1 MNQQRNMVLAF
12 VLSMLVLLG
21 WNALFPA
28 PQGDAPA
35 AGDAAVEAS
44 GQAKPDG
51 AAMQAAAAA
60 GSGDGSARK
69 DAPVPQGDGAQGDA
83 AQVVVPATGAKRF
96 VLVNEVLE
104 LEVDD
109 RGWLTRA
116 VLRNYRESVD
126 PSSPRV
132 SVLGEQGKHRMFINA
147 GVMGARMLSP
157 FSVVSR
163 DHSSIR
169 LQAELEGGRIWLR
182 EIRLA
187 PGSYRIE
194 VKDRIRNGA
203 GLKLYRQVVE
213 KNPDRRKN
221 TFYEHV
227 GPIALINDKLTEVD
241 YDDLDEKGAIRTASV
256 GGWIGMMNRYFIASL
271 LAEKGKDYPFYFKGD
286 GRAYQAGLIDD
297 GKVDGKDQ
305 VFGMSVFIGPKS
317 IPLLKTL
324 GVGLE
329 RSVDFGY
336 FAFIAKPL
344 HALLLW
350 LHDHVVANFGWD
362 IILLVLM
369 IKLLFFWPTQK
380 SYESMAA
387 MRKLQPELARLK
399 ELYGDD
405 RQRMSQE
412 MMELY
417 RKHKVN
423 PLGGCLPIMVQIP
436 VFFALYKVL
445 LMSIEM
451 RQAPFIGWIQDLS
464 VQDPYFVL
472 PVLMGLSM
480 FIQQKLNPQPTDP
493 MQARV
498 MQFLPP
504 IFTVMFLFFPAGLVL
519 YWLVNNILSIAQQ
532 WYVLKV
538 KKAL

>member
-1 MNQQRNMVLAF
+1 MNEQRNMLLAF
-12 VLSMLVLLG
+12 ALSMLVLLG
-21 WNALFPA
+21 WSMIFPA
-28 PQGDAPA
+28 PDPSGEGEGAMYH
-35 AGDAAVEAS
+35 DAAVEKQETGDAHS
-44 GQAKPDG
+44 RAVSEAIPAAKPGERAGDQATASV
-51 AAMQAAAAA
+51 AATA
-60 GSGDGSARK
+60 G
-69 DAPVPQGDGAQGDA
+69 
-83 AQVVVPATGAKRF
+83 KRF
-96 VLVNEVLE
+96 LLRNELVEI
-104 LEVDD
+104 EVDD
-109 RGWLTRA
+109 RGWLTKA
-116 VLRNYRESVD
+116 TLRKYRESID
-126 PSSPRV
+126 PASPMV
-132 SVLGEQGKHRMFINA
+132 SVLGEQGKHRMIVNS
-147 GVMGARMLSP
+147 GVMGVRQVRP
-157 FSVVSR
+157 FTPVR
-163 DHSSIR
+163 WTPTE
-169 LQAELEGGRIWLR
+169 LQLKAELEGGRVWQR
-182 EIRLA
+182 TIRLA
-187 PGSYRIE
+187 PDSYLIE
-194 VKDRIRNGA
+194 IRDRIVGGA
-203 GLKLYRQVVE
+203 GLRLYRQVVE
-213 KNPDRRKN
+213 RNPDREKN

-227 GPIALINDKLTEVD
+227 GPIALVNDKLTEVD
-241 YDDLDEKGAIRTASV
+241 YDDLDQQGAVRTASV
-256 GGWIGMMNRYFIASL
+256 GGWIGIMNRYFIAAL
-271 LAEKGKDYPFYFKGD
+271 LTERGRDYPFYFKGD
-286 GRAYQAGLIDD
+286 GRSYQAGLIDD
-297 GKVDGKDQ
+297 GKAEGADQ
-305 VFGMSVFIGPKS
+305 VFSSSLFVGPKS

-324 GVGLE
+324 DAGLE
-329 RSVDFGY
+329 RSVDFGW

-350 LHDHVVANFGWD
+350 LHDHVVPNFGWN

-387 MRKLQPELARLK
+387 MRRLQPELVRLK

-412 MMELY
+412 MMALY
-417 RKHKVN
+417 KKHKVS
-423 PLGGCLPIMVQIP
+423 PFGGCLPIMIQIP

-493 MQARV
+493 MQAKV

-504 IFTVMFLFFPAGLVL
+504 VFTVMFLFFPAGLVL

-538 KKAL
+538 KQAL

>member
-21 WNALFPA
+21 WNSLFPT
-28 PQGDAPA
+28 PQQPASAGGEAAGEVKGEAAESSRAQAAPA
-35 AGDAAVEAS
+35 ADSEKAASPAPAEKV
-44 GQAKPDG
+44 
-51 AAMQAAAAA
+51 AAL
-60 GSGDGSARK
+60 GGGKVS
-69 DAPVPQGDGAQGDA
+69 
-83 AQVVVPATGAKRF
+83 PATGAKRF
-96 VLVNEVLE
+96 VLSNEVIE

-116 VLRNYRESVD
+116 TLRKYRESVD
-126 PSSPRV
+126 PASPLV
-132 SVLGEQGKHRMFINA
+132 SVLGEQGKHRMFVNS
-147 GVMGARMLSP
+147 GVLGARMLTP
-157 FSVVSR
+157 FSVVERNRSF
-163 DHSSIR
+163 IR
-169 LQAELEGGRIWLR
+169 LKADLDGGRVWMR
-182 EIRLA
+182 EIRLSPNA
-187 PGSYRIE
+187 YRID
-194 VKDRIRNGA
+194 VTDRISGGA
-203 GLKLYRQVVE
+203 GLKIYRQVVE
-213 KNPDRRKN
+213 KNPDRQKN

-241 YDDLDEKGAIRTASV
+241 YDDLDEKGAIRTAST
-256 GGWIGMMNRYFIASL
+256 GGWIGMMNRYFIAAL
-271 LAEKGKDYPFYFKGD
+271 LAGKGKDYPFYFKGD
-286 GRAYQAGLIDD
+286 GLAYQADLIDE
-297 GKVDGKDQ
+297 GEAAGKDR
-305 VFGMSVFIGPKS
+305 VFSMSLFIGPKS

-324 GVGLE
+324 NAGLE

-350 LHDHVVANFGWD
+350 LHDHVVPNFGWD

-412 MMELY
+412 MMALY
-417 RKHKVN
+417 KKHKVN

-493 MQARV
+493 MQAKV

-538 KKAL
+538 KQAL